1 RRHSPPG
8 VSSPFA
14 RSGPVHE
21 QRRGVLSLK
30 PVSDTIGGRTVVVI
44 AFTIDGRGTA
54 NQARKV
60 KYEASSHLKQCT
72 ACLKTSRVSTSLAI
86 AITPCLPHV
95 RDLSFP
101 KIISGRNGGASRTR
115 LGWRQWRRTA
125 GLPDPAACLCPRPS
139 AYGPDCNTPHKK
151 KEFAAGAI
159 RQRSASGPSTRDA
172 RCQSN
177 APRTDFAK
185 AIQARSVGRGCPS
198 PSRVT

>member
-1 RRHSPPG
+1 MG
-8 VSSPFA
+8 VADDLEGQA
-14 RSGPVHE
+14 RVTG
-21 QRRGVLSLK
+21 LK
-30 PVSDTIGGRTVVVI
+30 QGLQELGWT
-44 AFTIDGRGTA
+44 DGRNIQIET
-54 NQARKV
+54 
-60 KYEASSHLKQCT
+60 
-72 ACLKTSRVSTSLAI
+72 
-86 AITPCLPHV
+86 
-95 RDLSFP
+95 LSFP

-172 RCQSN
+172 RCQSD